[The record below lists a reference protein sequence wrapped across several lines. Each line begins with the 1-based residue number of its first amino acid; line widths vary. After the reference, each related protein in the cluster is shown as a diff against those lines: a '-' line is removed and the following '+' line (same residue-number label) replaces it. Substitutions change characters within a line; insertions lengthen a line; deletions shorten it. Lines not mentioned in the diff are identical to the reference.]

1 MISVSF
7 EEYRQAFLDLVNGQP
22 DAYRAIC
29 SPDCRYLTLSK
40 SSFGSQERD
49 LESHIESCMNIH
61 PESVEV
67 ELIDRGVDYQIKK
80 VVWIGQFVSLYY
92 QKFEDGK
99 MVSETYC
106 RGPLS

>member
-1 MISVSF
+1 MISISF
-7 EEYRQAFLDLVNGQP
+7 EEYSRAFLDLVNGQP

-29 SPDCRYLTLSK
+29 SPDFRYLALSK
-40 SSFGSQERD
+40 SSFGNQERD

-61 PESVEV
+61 PEWVEV

-92 QKFEDGK
+92 QKFKDGK

>member
-1 MISVSF
+1 
-7 EEYRQAFLDLVNGQP
+7 
-22 DAYRAIC
+22 
-29 SPDCRYLTLSK
+29 
-40 SSFGSQERD
+40 
-49 LESHIESCMNIH
+49 MNIH

-92 QKFEDGK
+92 QKLEDGK

>member
-7 EEYRQAFLDLVNGQP
+7 EEYRQAFLNLVNGQP

-29 SPDCRYLTLSK
+29 SPDCRYVALSK
-40 SSFGSQERD
+40 SSFGNQERD

-67 ELIDRGVDYQIKK
+67 ERIDRGDDFQIKK
-80 VVWIGQFVSLYY
+80 GIWIGQFVSSYSQTL
-92 QKFEDGK
+92 ENGK